1 MIEFQPKLLLQ
12 LYRTML
18 LIRRFEE
25 TAMEL
30 KARQII
36 PGLLHLYI
44 GEEAVATGVCA
55 ALRQDDYISSTHR
68 GHGHCI
74 AKGGDISLMMAE
86 LLGREKGY
94 CRGKGGSMHIA
105 DIDLGILG
113 ANGIVSAGM
122 PIAGGAGL
130 SVKMRG
136 TDQVV
141 ACFFGDG
148 GSNQGA
154 FHESLNLA
162 ALWKLPV
169 IYVCENNQYAISV
182 AQCRSCSVPDIYVR
196 KEAYGIQGGM
206 VDGNDVMAVY
216 EAAKEAV
223 ARARRGEGP
232 TLIECKTYRW
242 RGHYEGE
249 ADRTY
254 SYRPKQEIEEW
265 MERCPIRRFQK
276 VLLSKEIL
284 SQDDLKEVEQEIQK
298 DLEAAVQFAQNCPWP
313 EPQDALKDLY
323 CEE

>member
-1 MIEFQPKLLLQ
+1 
-12 LYRTML
+12 
-18 LIRRFEE
+18 
-25 TAMEL
+25 
-30 KARQII
+30 
-36 PGLLHLYI
+36 
-44 GEEAVATGVCA
+44 
-55 ALRQDDYISSTHR
+55 
-68 GHGHCI
+68 
-74 AKGGDISLMMAE
+74 
-86 LLGREKGY
+86 
-94 CRGKGGSMHIA
+94 
-105 DIDLGILG
+105 
-113 ANGIVSAGM
+113 
-122 PIAGGAGL
+122 
-130 SVKMRG
+130 
-136 TDQVV
+136 
-141 ACFFGDG
+141 
-148 GSNQGA
+148 
-154 FHESLNLA
+154 
-162 ALWKLPV
+162 V

-196 KEAYGIQGGM
+196 KEAYGIQGGV

-313 EPQDALKDLY
+313 QPQDALKDLY
-323 CEE
+323 YEE